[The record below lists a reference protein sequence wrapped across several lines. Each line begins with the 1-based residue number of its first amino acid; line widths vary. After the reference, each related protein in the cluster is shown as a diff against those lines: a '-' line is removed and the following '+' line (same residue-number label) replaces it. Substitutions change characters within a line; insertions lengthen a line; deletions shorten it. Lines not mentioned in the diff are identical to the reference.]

1 MKEAL
6 KNRSQHFNLKQK
18 NNSLKNIQIQNGS
31 TKATSSLLVPGF
43 LSQGFIVSKDKNQK
57 IKLQNQK
64 SAKKQ
69 NLFDLERTFDI
80 NIEILKTYFKTT
92 TSTMTLL
99 NQEQEVIEK
108 LEKIIKMYKK
118 KKEIINKLKEKKSK
132 NLIQLQI
139 YLEHKRKLE
148 ETVDKYK
155 DSLFDNED
163 AVNNKDEYVKL
174 FQKKFVEVEIY
185 LKRITAEMSDTKKKK
200 YYQNYKMD
208 NFLLLNTKLNKD
220 KQKIIEDISK
230 YDNEKKNLK
239 IENQRIKKEEI
250 VEHNQDENE
259 ENEIKNEKE
268 NIKKKN
274 DVTEEKYKKLI
285 ENKISKIKILK
296 DFLEKN
302 INKEN
307 IIRNENEIKNDSS
320 IDKINNIS
328 IKEKENKEPKIMYK
342 KVDVKKAKN
351 EKKERNKIE
360 IEEEDIRNK
369 SKLPNDMTKRMNS
382 FMDLSLVLNENS
394 RLKESVNKNNI
405 SRMWG
410 DLSAIEKKEDEI

>member
-1 MKEAL
+1 MKEAP

-57 IKLQNQK
+57 IKVQNQK

-69 NLFDLERTFDI
+69 NLFDLERTLDI

-99 NQEQEVIEK
+99 NQDKEIIEK

-118 KKEIINKLKEKKSK
+118 KKEIINKIKEKKSK

-148 ETVDKYK
+148 ETVEKYK

-185 LKRITAEMSDTKKKK
+185 LKRITAEMSDIKKKK

-208 NFLLLNTKLNKD
+208 NFLLINTKLNKD

-230 YDNEKKNLK
+230 YDNDKKNLR

-250 VEHNQDENE
+250 VEHNKDEKE

-274 DVTEEKYKKLI
+274 DVAEEKYKKLI
-285 ENKISKIKILK
+285 ENKISKIKKLK
-296 DFLEKN
+296 EFLDKN
-302 INKEN
+302 INIEN
-307 IIRNENEIKNDSS
+307 IIKNKNEIKNDS
-320 IDKINNIS
+320 IDNINNIS
-328 IKEKENKEPKIMYK
+328 IKEKENKESKIMYK
-342 KVDVKKAKN
+342 KVNVKKVKN

-360 IEEEDIRNK
+360 IEDEDIRNK

-394 RLKESVNKNNI
+394 RLKESVNKNNF
-405 SRMWG
+405 SRIWG
-410 DLSAIEKKEDEI
+410 DVSAIEKKEDEI

>member
-1 MKEAL
+1 MKEAQR
-6 KNRSQHFNLKQK
+6 NRSQHFNLKQK
-18 NNSLKNIQIQNGS
+18 NNSLKNNQIQNGS

-57 IKLQNQK
+57 IKTQNK
-64 SAKKQ
+64 KTSKKQ
-69 NLFDLERTFDI
+69 SLFDLERTLDI
-80 NIEILKTYFKTT
+80 NIEILKNFFKTT

-99 NQEQEVIEK
+99 NQDQEIIEK
-108 LEKIIKMYKK
+108 LDKTIKMYKK
-118 KKEIINKLKEKKSK
+118 KKELINKIKEKKSK

-139 YLEHKRKLE
+139 FLEHKRKLE
-148 ETVDKYK
+148 ETVEKYK

-185 LKRITAEMSDTKKKK
+185 LKRITNEMSDIKKKK

-208 NFLLLNTKLNKD
+208 NFLILNTKLNKD
-220 KQKIIEDISK
+220 KQKIIEHISK

-259 ENEIKNEKE
+259 ENQIKNEKE

-274 DVTEEKYKKLI
+274 DVAEEKYKKLI

-296 DFLEKN
+296 EFLDKN

-307 IIRNENEIKNDSS
+307 IIKNKNEIKKDSS
-320 IDKINNIS
+320 VDNINNN
-328 IKEKENKEPKIMYK
+328 KENKEQKIMYK
-342 KVDVKKAKN
+342 KVNVKKVKN

-360 IEEEDIRNK
+360 IEEEDKRNK
-369 SKLPNDMTKRMNS
+369 SKLPNDITKRMNS

-394 RLKESVNKNNI
+394 KLKESVNKNNF
-405 SRMWG
+405 SRIWG
-410 DLSAIEKKEDEI
+410 DVSAIEKKDDEM

>member
-1 MKEAL
+1 MKEAP

-57 IKLQNQK
+57 IKVQNQK
-64 SAKKQ
+64 STKKQ
-69 NLFDLERTFDI
+69 NLFDLERTLDI

-99 NQEQEVIEK
+99 NQDKEIIEK

-118 KKEIINKLKEKKSK
+118 KKEIINKIKEKKSK

-148 ETVDKYK
+148 ETVEKYK

-185 LKRITAEMSDTKKKK
+185 LKRITAEMSDIKKKK

-208 NFLLLNTKLNKD
+208 NFLLINTKLNKD

-230 YDNEKKNLK
+230 YDNDKKNLK

-250 VEHNQDENE
+250 VEHNQDEKE

-274 DVTEEKYKKLI
+274 DVAEEKYKKLI
-285 ENKISKIKILK
+285 ENKISKIKKLK
-296 DFLEKN
+296 EFLDKN
-302 INKEN
+302 INIEN
-307 IIRNENEIKNDSS
+307 IIKNKNEIKNDS
-320 IDKINNIS
+320 IDNINNIS
-328 IKEKENKEPKIMYK
+328 IKEKENKESKIMYK
-342 KVDVKKAKN
+342 KVNVKKVKN

-360 IEEEDIRNK
+360 IEDEDIRNK

-394 RLKESVNKNNI
+394 RLKESVNKNNF
-405 SRMWG
+405 SRIWG
-410 DLSAIEKKEDEI
+410 DVSAIEKKEDEI